1 MSEQSWHQW
10 GRNTLLGVAKEVGIQ
25 GTRLAAYT
33 NVTDGG
39 PERKIEQALAS
50 WVQVEAATAANARR
64 NSTEPIKVI
73 STSGGFSINAK
84 HLVLQVHSCTHTSS

>member
-1 MSEQSWHQW
+1 MPVHRPLVTQE
-10 GRNTLLGVAKEVGIQ
+10 LGVGIQ

-39 PERKIEQALAS
+39 PERKIEQALAA
-50 WVQVEAATAANARR
+50 WVQVEAGH
-64 NSTEPIKVI
+64 STQHGLEPIKVI

-84 HLVLQVHSCTHTSS
+84 QLVLQVHSCTHTSS